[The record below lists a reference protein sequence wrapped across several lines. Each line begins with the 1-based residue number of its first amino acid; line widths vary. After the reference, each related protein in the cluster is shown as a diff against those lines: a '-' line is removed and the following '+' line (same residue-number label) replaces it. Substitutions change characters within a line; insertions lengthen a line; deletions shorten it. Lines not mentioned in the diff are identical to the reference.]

1 MTSIEAGCGDAL
13 IWATDGQKYGFRL
26 VTFGKENSVDI
37 VLGHSA
43 GESFRTE
50 IFVVPP
56 KENEKLP
63 PVTEEQRAENTR
75 RMAQEDSIRNAYV
88 STFLTAEEGKAFA
101 IKNGLDPDR
110 TSVFLVDSKGN
121 HAVIEAF
128 LTEAK
133 GKGMADKAQELSE
146 KEEDLER
153 FIRKVIEHG
162 DFVLSQTPEMLPVLK
177 QAGVVDS
184 GGQGLMQILRGA
196 LDGFLGK
203 EIPVDDIVQPKKTEE
218 PVAMD
223 RSQIETADI
232 KFGYLN
238 KKGEIVIPPIYS
250 QAKSFS
256 QGLAS
261 VKDDKSMTGYIDSK
275 GNLKINY
282 QYANGE
288 RFNKQGLAI
297 VLAPESEYY
306 GVIDKNGK
314 YVINPQ
320 FEYMFADDNGYII
333 RLDKHGDYG
342 YCDMQGKLIINPQF
356 QHMHKFGNTS
366 LAPVASGG
374 AVGFVDKKGKMI
386 IQPQFESASCFNGNY
401 AVAGTAGK
409 FGFIDESG
417 KYIVNPQF
425 QAIGE
430 DFKYS
435 KDEIKSTPYNSVE
448 SRYIN
453 IDKIADKIK
462 KLLTNDKLDGMSF
475 PPSVQEI
482 QARYKIE
489 DSEIPVYSDLK
500 TSLGYWD
507 NNVSANLLLNGYFYK
522 EVSDGWWGTNRVIDK
537 LAKADKI
544 QLSINLFYLAFG
556 RSDDLVLGLS
566 KVLNKGYENYTF
578 DIRSK
583 GKNNVIINISRQK

>member
-1 MTSIEAGCGDAL
+1 MKSTIIIWSLFMLLLASCNSSQEDIDYKLIPVQQGGRFGYVNLKGEYEINPQFDEAYMFREGIALVKKEGKYGYIRKDGSYLCIPTYIEATPFQEGIA
-13 IWATDGQKYGFRL
+13 WT
-26 VTFGKENSVDI
+26 VKE
-37 VLGHSA
+37 
-43 GESFRTE
+43 
-50 IFVVPP
+50 
-56 KENEKLP
+56 KEAPVAIDKNGNKLFS
-63 PVTEEQRAENTR
+63 AENFYHVFCY
-75 RMAQEDSIRNAYV
+75 S
-88 STFLTAEEGKAFA
+88 EGLAAFSM
-101 IKNGLDPDR
+101 R
-110 TSVFLVDSKGN
+110 TD
-121 HAVIEAF
+121 
-128 LTEAK
+128 
-133 GKGMADKAQELSE
+133 
-146 KEEDLER
+146 
-153 FIRKVIEHG
+153 
-162 DFVLSQTPEMLPVLK
+162 
-177 QAGVVDS
+177 
-184 GGQGLMQILRGA
+184 
-196 LDGFLGK
+196 DG
-203 EIPVDDIVQPKKTEE
+203 
-218 PVAMD
+218 
-223 RSQIETADI
+223 DI

-435 KDEIKSTPYNSVE
+435 KYEIKSTPYNSVE